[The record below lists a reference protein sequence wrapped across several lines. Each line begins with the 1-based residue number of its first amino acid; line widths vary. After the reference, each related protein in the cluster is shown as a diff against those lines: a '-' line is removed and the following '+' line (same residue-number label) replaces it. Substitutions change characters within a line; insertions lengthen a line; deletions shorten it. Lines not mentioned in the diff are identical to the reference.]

1 MLLSISLHF
10 LVIVLISL
18 LAVVLLLI
26 FAVLLYGL
34 LQYRKQV
41 SIESLSAE
49 IDAVIAGA
57 IVNGGE
63 VPGRINNSGIAQRP
77 AYRRLMLEK
86 LISAEKKFS
95 GGAGLIIRSLFNE
108 NGLEKESLSKLGQKR
123 THLIAGGIL
132 ELTAMRVGKALP
144 AISRLLHHPSP
155 QVYQEAQ
162 YSVVTFNGFEGL
174 NFLNDAQGILSEW
187 QQLRLLNSIPEV
199 PPDSE
204 GMLREWL
211 QSANPSVTVFVLR
224 IISKYQLLNMYADVL
239 ALFSHPNIQIRL
251 QAVETLQTLENA
263 ETLSDY
269 ISSYET
275 QPDEV
280 KVEIINSICK
290 MSDIRAA
297 DFFRQKLLG
306 NDSVAARIGAAK
318 GLHGLNLSGELQSL
332 ASKSCSPSELVSI
345 IKHVLQEKI

>member
-26 FAVLLYGL
+26 FAVLIYGL
-34 LQYRKQV
+34 VRYRKQV
-41 SIESLSAE
+41 SIESWSAE
-49 IDAVIAGA
+49 IDAEIAEA

-63 VPGRINNSGIAQRP
+63 VPGRIYNSALAQQRG
-77 AYRRLMLEK
+77 YRRLMLEK

-95 GGAGLIIRSLFNE
+95 GGAGLIIRSLFNDY
-108 NGLEKESLSKLGQKR
+108 GLEKESIGKLGQKR

-132 ELTAMRVGKALP
+132 ELTAMRVEKALP

-174 NFLNDAQGILSEW
+174 HFLNDAQGILSEW
-187 QQLRLLNSIPEV
+187 QQLRLLNSIPAV

-204 GMLREWL
+204 DMLRKWL
-211 QSANPSVTVFVLR
+211 HSMNPSVTVFVLR
-224 IISKYQLLNMYADVL
+224 IIRKYQQLNMYADVL
-239 ALFSHPNIQIRL
+239 ALFSHPNTQIRL
-251 QAVETLQTLENA
+251 QAVQTLQTLENA

-269 ISSYET
+269 ILSYET

-280 KVEIINSICK
+280 KAEIVNSVCK
-290 MSDIRAA
+290 MSDLRAA

-306 NDSVAARIGAAK
+306 NDFVAVRIGAAK
-318 GLHGLNLSGELQSL
+318 GLYGLGLSGELLSL
-332 ASKSCSPSELVSI
+332 ASQSGAPAELVSI